1 MTNEKPP
8 RSKKNGQAFLSCL
21 KRVKQMSKGDEIV
34 IENENLLES
43 IDRYLEIKEFEK
55 EVRNDSGKTE
65 SPF

>member
-1 MTNEKPP
+1 
-8 RSKKNGQAFLSCL
+8 
-21 KRVKQMSKGDEIV
+21 MSKGDEIV